1 MLITVLALVV
11 LFCLLAV
18 RLLATVMLNE
28 AKESDPV
35 LRTMMLKYHT
45 AE

>member
-1 MLITVLALVV
+1 MLFSVLAVIVFVALV
-11 LFCLLAV
+11 AV
-18 RLLATVMLNE
+18 RLLATLELNK

-35 LRTMMLKYHT
+35 LRAMMLKYHT